1 MSGEMHMRRR
11 RDVRMR
17 YSAAYPA
24 GAERCHDFSNVG
36 DVTGSAT
43 RKWRCVMTEEKAM
56 AIAEVSD
63 L

>member
-1 MSGEMHMRRR
+1 MHRQQTDRN
-11 RDVRMR
+11 DKVR
-17 YSAAYPA
+17 YSAAYPT
-24 GAERCHDFSNVG
+24 GAERCHDFSDVG